1 MTTLDDL
8 LNPRSIAIVGAS
20 DDPTRIGGRP
30 LSHMINQRFDGG
42 IYPVNPKRDR
52 VQGLRAY
59 PTLGDIDGDVDFVLV
74 AVPAPM
80 VAGQVRAAAEKK
92 ARTVMVFSSGFAEAS
107 EEGAALQEELGQIAR
122 DTGMRIF
129 GPNCLGLFDAD
140 TGFLDRLGA
149 VNGDLVIR
157 ALCIFL
163 WKTCPE
169 NQADGVWVAP

>member
-30 LSHMINQRFDGG
+30 LSHMINQRFEGG

-59 PTLGDIDGDVDFVLV
+59 PALGDIDGDVDFVLV

-80 VAGQVRAAAEKK
+80 VVPPLKSL
-92 ARTVMVFSSGFAEAS
+92 TVSTVSVPDPSLAS
-107 EEGAALQEELGQIAR
+107 
-122 DTGMRIF
+122 
-129 GPNCLGLFDAD
+129 
-140 TGFLDRLGA
+140 A
-149 VNGDLVIR
+149 VVPPID
-157 ALCIFL
+157 
-163 WKTCPE
+163 PP
-169 NQADGVWVAP
+169 VW